1 MMKKCQNFSTGNSGD
16 LNFFQLLLQIFLK
29 FAVLLSWKMGFFL
42 HFQGKYCRYHF
53 ERFQALSLLQNTCQ
67 MEKLVVDMV
76 THKFDEKFKTR
87 RDFFYGKIVG
97 QTKYSFFLFDEF
109 LWYEK
114 WWWCFKST
122 FLFTVLLWLL
132 SCTSDLSG

>member
-1 MMKKCQNFSTGNSGD
+1 MMKKCQNFLTGNSGD
-16 LNFFQLLLQIFLK
+16 LNFFQLLQIFLK

-109 LWYEK
+109 LW
-114 WWWCFKST
+114 WWKMMMMFQIN
-122 FLFTVLLWLL
+122 FLIYRTLL
-132 SCTSDLSG
+132 SCTSDLGG

>member
-1 MMKKCQNFSTGNSGD
+1 MMKKCQNFLTGNSGD
-16 LNFFQLLLQIFLK
+16 LNFFSARQIFLK

-87 RDFFYGKIVG
+87 RDFFLWKNSRTV
-97 QTKYSFFLFDEF
+97 KVFFLLIWRVFVVMKND
-109 LWYEK
+109 LHK
-114 WWWCFKST
+114 RTNNVPVT
-122 FLFTVLLWLL
+122 FLF
-132 SCTSDLSG
+132 